1 MNIFKILPFF
11 FIVSSVYGQNFSSVC
26 QGSDSSNWTDCYGR
40 LVNSNYD
47 YIGSFFNGKK
57 HGYGEMLIKHTK
69 FNGDKY
75 LGEWKE
81 DDFNGQ
87 GTYQHA
93 SGNKVIGFWKNSNLN
108 GSAIKYDSNGKIIQS
123 GIYKDHLLISSKF
136 VDSNVFNRISSTKV
150 AIIFSKLQTTILKCQ
165 GNDMKLWDNCFGE
178 YPVNEDS
185 TKNLDS
191 NKLGVIYYYG
201 EFKNGLLNGEGVTS
215 YWKNKY
221 VGQFKNGLRHGQG
234 IQYDIYGNIEES
246 GIFEENR
253 LSKSQTINPQIFSRL
268 DPSKTKPT
276 PSPPGDW
283 YMIPE
288 YFERGVSDKF
298 SNNIDLN
305 KVPPKFCKT
314 GNGPSEYIKSLIELQ
329 YNYSIE
335 TLDQTDGK
343 PIDVIVNNIDKNTS
357 TRWVRGKKTC
367 QILYHRALNK
377 SESIK
382 NNKLKEA
389 DKFK

>member
-1 MNIFKILPFF
+1 MNIFKILPLF

-93 SGNKVIGFWKNSNLN
+93 SGNKDIGFWKKSNLN
-108 GSAIKYDSNGKIIQS
+108 GLAIKYDSNGKIIQS

-150 AIIFSKLQTTILKCQ
+150 AIIFSKLHATILACQ

-178 YPVNEDS
+178 YP
-185 TKNLDS
+185 TKEVLKTIRESD
-191 NKLGVIYYYG
+191 KLTTIYYYG
-201 EFKNGLLNGEGVTS
+201 EFKNGVLNGEGVS
-215 YWKNKY
+215 SLGKSKY

-234 IQYDIYGNIEES
+234 IQYDYDGTIDKS
-246 GIFEENR
+246 GIFEKEQ
-253 LSKSQTINPQIFSRL
+253 LIKSQIINPQIFSRL
-268 DPSKTKPT
+268 DPSKTQPA
-276 PSPPGDW
+276 PPPGDW
-283 YMIPE
+283 FPVPYNLERAISIEFPE
-288 YFERGVSDKF
+288 S
-298 SNNIDLN
+298 IT
-305 KVPPKFCKT
+305 CKPT
-314 GNGPSEYIKSLIELQ
+314 EGPSSYIKALIGLDRK
-329 YNYSIE
+329 YSVQ
-335 TLDQTDGK
+335 TLSQIDGK
-343 PIDVIVNNIDKNTS
+343 PTDVVVTNIDKNITL
-357 TRWVRGKKTC
+357 RWVRGAKTC
-367 QILYHRALNK
+367 QALIDRELK
-377 SESIK
+377 RVDSIK
-382 NNKLKEA
+382 AEKLKEA